1 MTSHT
6 SHWQGTASHVLWAQG
21 LARADLPSKRL
32 RCVRGEQRHLRALS
46 TPPLPAPPRGSLP
59 CLRLSCPRRFQVGT
73 ASFLCSPRGVPHH
86 HAEGLA
92 EGGAQGCGCR
102 ARRAGADGAAGPR
115 LESGAGAQP
124 QPGPGQLCGGPAPQP
139 RFLRLRT
146 SRLRAGPWAQDGRS
160 PRGDSTSRLQTED
173 EHSVPGGPG
182 DLAGAATLCPAWVS
196 QGPAVLR
203 GLPKHQMQFIKKSF
217 VKY

>member
-6 SHWQGTASHVLWAQG
+6 FHWQGTASHVLWAQG

-59 CLRLSCPRRFQVGT
+59 CLRLSCRRSFQVGT
-73 ASFLCSPRGVPHH
+73 ASFLCSLRGVPHH

-102 ARRAGADGAAGPR
+102 ARRAGADGAAGAPAGVRGRGTATARAGTAVRRAGSPTPFPVSQDIQAPRWALGSGRGTGEAPAVTVPHVFRQRTSTRCRVAPGTSQVPR
-115 LESGAGAQP
+115 LCARHG
-124 QPGPGQLCGGPAPQP
+124 C
-139 RFLRLRT
+139 R
-146 SRLRAGPWAQDGRS
+146 
-160 PRGDSTSRLQTED
+160 
-173 EHSVPGGPG
+173 
-182 DLAGAATLCPAWVS
+182 
-196 QGPAVLR
+196 R
-203 GLPKHQMQFIKKSF
+203 GLPS
-217 VKY
+217 

>member
-1 MTSHT
+1 MSRCLRGCWLWGGMTSHA

-92 EGGAQGCGCR
+92 EGGARGLTELR
-102 ARRAGADGAAGPR
+102 
-115 LESGAGAQP
+115 
-124 QPGPGQLCGGPAPQP
+124 GPG
-139 RFLRLRT
+139 
-146 SRLRAGPWAQDGRS
+146 W
-160 PRGDSTSRLQTED
+160 
-173 EHSVPGGPG
+173 
-182 DLAGAATLCPAWVS
+182 S
-196 QGPAVLR
+196 QGPGHSHSQGRDSCAESRLPNPVSCVSGHPGSALGPGLRTGEAPAVTAPHVFRQRTSTRCRVTPGTSQVPRLCARHGCRR
-203 GLPKHQMQFIKKSF
+203 GLPS
-217 VKY
+217 

>member
-6 SHWQGTASHVLWAQG
+6 FHWQGTASHVLWAQG

-102 ARRAGADGAAGPR
+102 ARRAGADGAAGAPAGVRGRGTATARAGTAVRRAGSPTPFPVSQDIQAPRWALGSGRGTGEAPAVTVPHVFRQRTSTRCRVTPWTSQVPR
-115 LESGAGAQP
+115 LCARHG
-124 QPGPGQLCGGPAPQP
+124 C
-139 RFLRLRT
+139 R
-146 SRLRAGPWAQDGRS
+146 
-160 PRGDSTSRLQTED
+160 
-173 EHSVPGGPG
+173 
-182 DLAGAATLCPAWVS
+182 
-196 QGPAVLR
+196 R
-203 GLPKHQMQFIKKSF
+203 GLPS
-217 VKY
+217 